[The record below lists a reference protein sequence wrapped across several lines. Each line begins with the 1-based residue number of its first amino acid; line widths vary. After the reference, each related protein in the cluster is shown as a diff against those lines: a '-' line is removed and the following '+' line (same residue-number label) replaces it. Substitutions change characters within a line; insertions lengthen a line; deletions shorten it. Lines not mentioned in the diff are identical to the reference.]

1 MNAPIPKDFLWGAAT
16 ASYQIEGHPLA
27 DGACPSNWHRFAHRR
42 GRIQDGTNGDVACDH
57 YHRWPEDIR
66 HMKELGLGAYRFSVA
81 WPRVVPEPGRVNPK
95 GLEFYDRLADA
106 LLEAGITPFATLFH
120 WDLPA
125 WLEDLGGFT
134 RREAVEHLDFYGRAV
149 FEALGDRVRNW
160 LTLNEP
166 VSHAIYGYIFGL
178 YAPGKRLQFRSAF
191 AASHYQLLGHA
202 RLVKTFRGSGMGGRI
217 GIANHQLWPTP
228 LRAEDPRD
236 VQTTRLLDAV
246 VNRFY
251 LDPLY
256 LGRYP
261 EEAVRGFGRF
271 LPRGWERDLGEMR
284 EPGDF
289 LGINYYNRA
298 TYRHA
303 PLVPLLH
310 GRKVPTPGARRSAMW
325 DIDPHGLQV
334 ILARLRE
341 EYGNPPVYITE
352 NGYPLPER
360 PGADPLDDQERIDYL
375 QAHIEQTLQA
385 RAAGSDIRGYFAWSL
400 LDNFEWHLGNSMR
413 YGLIRVDFA
422 TQARVWRKS
431 AHWYRDLIRR

>member
-1 MNAPIPKDFLWGAAT
+1 MW
-16 ASYQIEGHPLA
+16 Y
-27 DGACPSNWHRFAHRR
+27 
-42 GRIQDGTNGDVACDH
+42 
-57 YHRWPEDIR
+57 
-66 HMKELGLGAYRFSVA
+66 
-81 WPRVVPEPGRVNPK
+81 
-95 GLEFYDRLADA
+95 
-106 LLEAGITPFATLFH
+106 
-120 WDLPA
+120 
-125 WLEDLGGFT
+125 
-134 RREAVEHLDFYGRAV
+134 
-149 FEALGDRVRNW
+149 
-160 LTLNEP
+160 
-166 VSHAIYGYIFGL
+166 
-178 YAPGKRLQFRSAF
+178 
-191 AASHYQLLGHA
+191 
-202 RLVKTFRGSGMGGRI
+202 
-217 GIANHQLWPTP
+217 TP
-228 LRAEDPRD
+228 LRAENARD
-236 VQTTRLLDAV
+236 VQTARLLDAV
-246 VNRFY
+246 VNR
-251 LDPLY
+251 LY
-256 LGRYP
+256 MEPIFLGRYP

-310 GRKVPTPGARRSAMW
+310 GREVPTPGARRSAMW

-385 RAAGSDIRGYFAWSL
+385 RAAGSDVRGFFAWSL
-400 LDNFEWHLGNSMR
+400 LDNFEWHLGNRMR
-413 YGLIRVDFA
+413 FGLIRVDFA
-422 TQARVWRKS
+422 TQARTWRKS